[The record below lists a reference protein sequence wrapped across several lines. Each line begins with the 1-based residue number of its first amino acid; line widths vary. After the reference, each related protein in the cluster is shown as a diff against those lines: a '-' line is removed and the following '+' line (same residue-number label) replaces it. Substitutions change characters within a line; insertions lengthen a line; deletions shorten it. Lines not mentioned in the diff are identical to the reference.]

1 MPSDVPGG
9 LGEGKSRT
17 PDDETYE
24 LLPDDEEI
32 IEDALQSAEA
42 LILYDLLQSQSSQ
55 DFIMSALHK
64 IKKLEPVFYT

>member
-1 MPSDVPGG
+1 MLWGIIGYGMQSSWKPLND
-9 LGEGKSRT
+9 KI
-17 PDDETYE
+17 
-24 LLPDDEEI
+24 EEI

-42 LILYDLLQSQSSQ
+42 LILNDLMQLQSSQ